1 MNLAF
6 FLLNGAN
13 FAKRGILV
21 WASSQELRELAVR
34 KGIQIALISLA
45 LALSST
51 ATVFAVDTPTPT
63 PTPTAT
69 LIPSPSPSPQSTAKA
84 KPAKQILTQAQKDA
98 IAAARLA
105 FSNAKINAQN
115 GFDRA
120 IADAQAIR
128 DQAIAAAGKDKNALS
143 AAGKDYRTSY
153 RAILNAYKADL
164 KNAKSVFQAAIA
176 ALKLPH
182 PPSS

>member
-63 PTPTAT
+63 PTAT
-69 LIPSPSPSPQSTAKA
+69 LTPSPSPSPQLTAKA

-98 IAAARLA
+98 IAAAHLA